1 MLYCVTFYA
10 NLRRDAKVVFIPKI
24 GKDKYDEPKSFRLI
38 SLTNYLLKGLE
49 RLCCWSMDI
58 KLANNPIH
66 SRQHGFL
73 SNKSTETAISE
84 VTDMIEGYIH
94 KKKHCIGDFLD
105 IKSAFDTIDP
115 MHIHRSLL
123 KFGAE
128 VDMADWYLGYL
139 RGRKVVCSLPG
150 CTLTL

>member
-1 MLYCVTFYA
+1 M
-10 NLRRDAKVVFIPKI
+10 DAKVVFIPKI
-24 GKDKYDEPKSFRLI
+24 GKDKYDEPKSFRPI

-58 KLANNPIH
+58 KLRDNPVH

-84 VTDMIEGYIH
+84 VKDMIEGYVY
-94 KKKHCIGDFLD
+94 KKKHCIGVFLD

-115 MHIHRSLL
+115 AHIHRSLL
-123 KFGAE
+123 KFGA
-128 VDMADWYLGYL
+128 
-139 RGRKVVCSLPG
+139 RGNKHWSYVGTNTSASQ
-150 CTLTL
+150 